1 MAAGRENMILVA
13 AYCLSLIVSGA
24 YGFNLKNVSNF
35 YPAPAGFMNNSAAG
49 TGAWQGF
56 KNLTNG
62 CKGDRMQGLPDLKRY
77 FHHFGYLSDQ
87 QSNMTEEFDEA
98 VESAVRTYQENF
110 GLNVTGV
117 LDEDTIS
124 QLMMPRCGREDI
136 INGTSAMR
144 GRGLY
149 TFFPGSPRWG
159 ADKTE
164 LSYAFSPDHE
174 VYSEISLTNLSTVV
188 ARAFQHWA
196 AVIPITFTESSSYD
210 SADIKVGFYSGN
222 HGDGHAFDGPLG
234 TLAHSFSP
242 PDGRFHL
249 DAAESWT
256 VDLSSDSAATAID
269 LESIATHEIGH
280 LLGLGHTTVRAAV
293 MYPSISPRTI
303 KVNLVLD
310 DVEGVQSLYGANP
323 NYNASAVLA
332 QNETSA
338 ASPTQF
344 WHGARPPLLLIL
356 LSIVCL
362 VTLIL

>member
-1 MAAGRENMILVA
+1 MAGREMILILVA

-24 YGFNLKNVSNF
+24 NGFNMKNISNF
-35 YPAPAGFMNNSAAG
+35 YPAPDVMNNSAAPG

-56 KNLTNG
+56 KNLTNA

-77 FHHFGYLSDQ
+77 FNRFGYLSE
-87 QSNMTEEFDEA
+87 QSNVTEEFDEA

-117 LDEDTIS
+117 LDEATIS

-159 ADKTE
+159 PDKTE

-174 VYSEISLTNLSTVV
+174 VYSEISLTDLRTVV
-188 ARAFQHWA
+188 ARAFEHWA
-196 AVIPITFTESSSYD
+196 AVIPITFSESSSYD
-210 SADIKVGFYSGN
+210 SADIKVGFYSGD

-310 DVEGVQSLYGANP
+310 DVQGVQSLYGANP

-338 ASPTQF
+338 ASAVQF
-344 WHGARPPLLLIL
+344 LPGARPPLLPILFLIF
-356 LSIVCL
+356 CL
-362 VTLIL
+362 VTFIL

>member
-1 MAAGRENMILVA
+1 MILVA
-13 AYCLSLIVSGA
+13 AYCFSIIVSGA
-24 YGFNLKNVSNF
+24 YGFNMKNISNF
-35 YPAPAGFMNNSAAG
+35 DPAPSFMNYSAVA
-49 TGAWQGF
+49 GAWEGF

-77 FHHFGYLSDQ
+77 FHHFGYLGAQ
-87 QSNMTEEFDEA
+87 NNMTDDFDEE
-98 VESAVRTYQENF
+98 VESAVRTYQKNF

-117 LDEDTIS
+117 LDEATIS
-124 QLMMPRCGREDI
+124 QLMIPRCGREDI

-144 GRGLY
+144 GRSLY

-159 ADKTE
+159 PDKTE
-164 LSYAFSPDHE
+164 LRYAFSPDHE
-174 VYSEISLTNLSTVV
+174 VLSEISLAELSTVV
-188 ARAFQHWA
+188 ARAFKRWA
-196 AVIPITFTESSSYD
+196 AVIPITFTESSDYS
-210 SADIKVGFYSGN
+210 SADIKVGFYSGD
-222 HGDGHAFDGPLG
+222 HGDGHSFDGPLG

-280 LLGLGHTTVRAAV
+280 LLGLGHTTEKYAV
-293 MYPSISPRTI
+293 MYPSISPRTR
-303 KVNLVLD
+303 KVDLVLD
-310 DVEGVQSLYGANP
+310 DVEGVQYLYGANP

-332 QNETSA
+332 QNETSS
-338 ASPTQF
+338 ASPPQF
-344 WHGARPPLLLIL
+344 SPGPPLFFPIIFLI
-356 LSIVCL
+356 SCL